1 MLVVTRSRGQTS
13 LYIPGMDPQPV
24 SVNEVGVGSD
34 GRTTWQILPG
44 KATGTF
50 TAVDFVGTATLI
62 EGPNDAVLSY
72 TLPSQDF
79 GIVEFCNISSDI
91 AYCTIAVEGTTYF
104 QTQTA
109 SPFVVQWSGT
119 SAVSSPSPATISPQG
134 SQPVSSGPSQ
144 TPGLLPT
151 KTANE
156 RSRKLSRVAPMVW
169 AIVIFAKWL
178 CANA

>member
-1 MLVVTRSRGQTS
+1 MASSSDCTLIQTPNS
-13 LYIPGMDPQPV
+13 
-24 SVNEVGVGSD
+24 
-34 GRTTWQILPG
+34 
-44 KATGTF
+44 
-50 TAVDFVGTATLI
+50 ATLI

-79 GIVEFCNISSDI
+79 GIVEFCKISSDI
-91 AYCTIAVEGTTYF
+91 AYCTIAVGGTTYF

-144 TPGLLPT
+144 TPGLSPT

-156 RSRKLSRVAPMVW
+156 SSNKLSRVTPMVW
-169 AIVIFAKWL
+169 AVVILANWLFAK
-178 CANA
+178 A